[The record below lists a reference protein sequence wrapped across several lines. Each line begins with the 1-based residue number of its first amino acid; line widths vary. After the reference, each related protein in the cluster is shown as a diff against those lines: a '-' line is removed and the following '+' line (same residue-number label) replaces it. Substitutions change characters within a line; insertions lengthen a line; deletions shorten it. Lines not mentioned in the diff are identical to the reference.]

1 MALFNVIYRE
11 PGAAAVR
18 GSFEGD
24 SESAVAS
31 ELAARGFSV
40 LMVEATSSGSWREKL
55 EKLSNVKLRMPRFG
69 ASPDELSL
77 LCEVF
82 KTLYSS
88 GIPLL
93 DIVSMT
99 IKETANP
106 WLRKKLEIVLSNL
119 KVGDSLATAL
129 SDPRCAKAFPRLMR
143 EMVHVGEENGRLDA
157 SFEKL
162 AATFRQM
169 AETKR
174 EMSSALT
181 YPAFTLVV
189 FFAVCTV
196 LAIMIP
202 EALAKFVGEGELDA
216 IRGRLPVSIKILFAL
231 HDNPARLAMPPA
243 VAAAV
248 ALLWNVAARFRR
260 LRYFQDALKR
270 RLPVVGKL
278 FTQSSLIRFLD
289 VVAANQESG
298 IQIDESLKLAGGSA
312 GDAVLEASV
321 ARMRAGILKSG
332 CGLADAMAAEGE
344 DLYPG
349 LVRQMARAG
358 EESGH
363 LPEML
368 RPVVEFYSAQLHAS
382 LKKALDMITPAMI
395 VALGSVVGPI
405 IMGVFKTISMMND
418 AMAG

>member
-40 LMVEATSSGSWREKL
+40 LMVEATPSGSWREKL
-55 EKLSNVKLRMPRFG
+55 ERLSNVRLRMPRFG

-82 KTLYSS
+82 KTLYAS

-106 WLRKKLEIVLSNL
+106 WLRRKLEIVLANL

-129 SDPRCAKAFPRLMR
+129 SDPRCARAFPRLMR

-202 EALAKFVGEGELDA
+202 EALD
-216 IRGRLPVSIKILFAL
+216 
-231 HDNPARLAMPPA
+231 
-243 VAAAV
+243 
-248 ALLWNVAARFRR
+248 
-260 LRYFQDALKR
+260 
-270 RLPVVGKL
+270 
-278 FTQSSLIRFLD
+278 
-289 VVAANQESG
+289 
-298 IQIDESLKLAGGSA
+298 
-312 GDAVLEASV
+312 
-321 ARMRAGILKSG
+321 
-332 CGLADAMAAEGE
+332 
-344 DLYPG
+344 YP
-349 LVRQMARAG
+349 M
-358 EESGH
+358 
-363 LPEML
+363 
-368 RPVVEFYSAQLHAS
+368 
-382 LKKALDMITPAMI
+382 
-395 VALGSVVGPI
+395 
-405 IMGVFKTISMMND
+405 
-418 AMAG
+418 